1 MLRRLF
7 SRPRVLV
14 MVATIG
20 LSYVLLALT
29 ALPFIRPSN
38 LYKPVPVPF
47 DLSFSLGPFIITPT
61 EVLTLIVAPIVTV
74 VLVLAVRFTSW
85 GLAMRAMSE
94 NADSARLSGVW
105 IRRTSTL
112 TWTVAGALS
121 AFTAILNAPN
131 QTSALTQALSPDLL
145 LYALTAALI
154 GAMVNLTVAFIAGV
168 GMGVFLELL
177 EWNVPSPAKQ
187 QLIVF
192 VVVMVVLLVRVGAL
206 RKGARTGERSTWQH
220 GAATTMRAGVDQ
232 LRRRVSVTGVWLT
245 IGLAV
250 LLPFVLS
257 VGNNVLFSQICIYS
271 VIALSLTMLTGW
283 AGQVSLGQFGLVA
296 VGALVAVHLGTSLP
310 LPIVMLYGGAVTALV
325 AILVGLPALRMPGLF
340 LAVTTLAFAI
350 FMQSAVLATPC
361 FTVPGINKTLCTG
374 LPNPGYTF
382 VGRPSLFGI
391 SLASQQSF
399 AWFSLGVLFL
409 SIFMVRIWRDKGVA
423 RRLVAVRDNELT
435 AAAMGIPILR
445 TKLLAFGLSGFMAGY
460 AGVCFAFATQQL
472 NNTDITFDPTTS
484 FVIISMVVIGGLGSI
499 PGAILGA
506 IYLEG
511 LPALFGANQ
520 TIQFITSGLGLI
532 AFILYLPGGLA
543 ELLHRSGDLVTVGI
557 RAAQERLTSRRAGPP
572 VHRPRSSPTGPSSDG
587 RDREPGVRAPGPPQV
602 EGVNV
607 HFGGVHALNGVTFEA
622 EPGSIVG
629 PDRGQRLGQ
638 DDDARRDL
646 GAGGAAVGLRAPRRH
661 RPGRVPARGAAR
673 RRHGP
678 LVPGL
683 PAVPRADRARRPA
696 PQRGRAEGGRRALDH
711 APAPVGAAG
720 RAAQARGGGPGHRRL
735 RAGAVPP
742 PPHGGAVHGD
752 PPGGRPGLH
761 RPGPAPAAPARRAD
775 GGHRPARG
783 RGVHPAAAPDPRGGR
798 HDHRPGR
805 ARRAPGLRALLHRRG
820 HGTGPRG
827 GRRAPRGHPR

>member
-1 MLRRLF
+1 VLAFSAPDFVLVQGLFFGLGYGLLALGLVLVYRTNRVLNFAQGQIGVIAAVFLVKLTADFKFNYWFALVLSIGLAAFVGALSELILRRLF
-7 SRPRVLV
+7 NRPRVLV

-61 EVLTLIVAPIVTV
+61 EVLTLIVAPLVTV
-74 VLVLAVRFTSW
+74 ALVLAVRFTSW

-168 GMGVFLELL
+168 GMGLFLEILA
-177 EWNVPSPAKQ
+177 WNVPSPAKQ

-192 VVVMVVLLVRVGAL
+192 VVVMAVLLIRVGAL
-206 RKGARTGERSTWQH
+206 RKGARTGDRSTWAH
-220 GAATTMRAGVDQ
+220 GAVTTLRSGADQ
-232 LRRRVSVTGVWLT
+232 LRRRVSASGVWLAV
-245 IGLAV
+245 IVAV

-296 VGALVAVHLGTSLP
+296 VGALVAVHLGTSVPLP
-310 LPIVMLYGGAVTALV
+310 LVMLYGGAVTALV
-325 AILVGLPALRMPGLF
+325 AVIVGLPALRMPGLF

-374 LPNPGYTF
+374 LPNPAYTF
-382 VGRPSLFGI
+382 VGRPNLFGI
-391 SLASQQSF
+391 SLASQRSF
-399 AWFSLGVLFL
+399 AWFSLGVLLL
-409 SIFMVRIWRDKGVA
+409 SVYMLKIWRDKGVA

-472 NNTDITFDPTTS
+472 NSTDITFDPTTS

-506 IYLEG
+506 LYLEG
-511 LPALFGANQ
+511 LPAIFGANQ

-532 AFILYLPGGLA
+532 LFILYLPGGLA
-543 ELLHRSGDLVTVGI
+543 ELLHRSGDLVATGI
-557 RAAQERLTSRRAGPP
+557 RSAQERLTAR
-572 VHRPRSSPTGPSSDG
+572 HTGP
-587 RDREPGVRAPGPPQV
+587 
-602 EGVNV
+602 
-607 HFGGVHALNGVTFEA
+607 
-622 EPGSIVG
+622 
-629 PDRGQRLGQ
+629 
-638 DDDARRDL
+638 
-646 GAGGAAVGLRAPRRH
+646 
-661 RPGRVPARGAAR
+661 
-673 RRHGP
+673 
-678 LVPGL
+678 
-683 PAVPRADRARRPA
+683 
-696 PQRGRAEGGRRALDH
+696 
-711 APAPVGAAG
+711 
-720 RAAQARGGGPGHRRL
+720 
-735 RAGAVPP
+735 
-742 PPHGGAVHGD
+742 
-752 PPGGRPGLH
+752 
-761 RPGPAPAAPARRAD
+761 PAAPSATVGDMAPSLVGD
-775 GGHRPARG
+775 GGEK
-783 RGVHPAAAPDPRGGR
+783 
-798 HDHRPGR
+798 
-805 ARRAPGLRALLHRRG
+805 
-820 HGTGPRG
+820 
-827 GRRAPRGHPR
+827 